1 MRVRA
6 TTCAVLLLAAGLLA
20 AAPATEPAAPPAAPA
35 AAAAPTDRSDRSDP
49 AAPPANSD
57 PADLG
62 RGLRYFRVAALA
74 ADLPTLEPALAA
86 GPLVLDL
93 RAAQGDTVSTVRL
106 RELLQHHAT
115 AADAG
120 RPLFVLLA
128 ADTPEA
134 IRAAVPA
141 APAILTLGCAG
152 PGFAPALAVPAEP
165 DLDRAAV
172 AALAA
177 GRPARELIEEKLDK
191 PRFDEARLARAHAN
205 GRRGDDAGAPP
216 PAAEPKD
223 SPDAAAAPEAPV
235 KDLVLQRAV
244 FLHRALLALGRIPQ
258 KD

>member
-6 TTCAVLLLAAGLLA
+6 TTCAVLWLAAGLLA
-20 AAPATEPAAPPAAPA
+20 AAPATEPASPPAAPA

-74 ADLPTLEPALAA
+74 ADLPTLGPALAA

-93 RAAQGDTVSTVRL
+93 RAAQGDSVSTVRL
-106 RELLQHHAT
+106 QELLQHR
-115 AADAG
+115 AAGAE

-128 ADTPEA
+128 SDTPEA

-152 PGFAPALAVPAEP
+152 PGFAPALAVSTEPA
-165 DLDRAAV
+165 LDRAAV

-177 GRPARELIEEKLDK
+177 GRPPRELIEEKLDK

-223 SPDAAAAPEAPV
+223 SPDATAAPEAPV